1 MRRLFSPHKSS
12 EAGKALI
19 KSDGLAS
26 DGSESSSP
34 PRNLYSVMAVEVQ
47 TKTEKHHESPNPDQ
61 QRRNSTS
68 GGRRPSFLSQM
79 RDLIHPRTGSLGAS
93 MFRRPEATR
102 RVQVAECNVEAV
114 YDLRDKQAHFYDD
127 DNGFRRPRSN
137 SSDLLILRKTSRPI
151 SFNVVGVIDQKT
163 DPYHQYMSVVD
174 VYELC
179 PNNSKVI
186 IIDATTPT
194 TRAFRIMRDHNIT
207 TLIVWDTS
215 DSRHVKR
222 NILTLTDCLYAIRN
236 ETKPQKEGSNMLCAS
251 DILSGSQLVS
261 VSISSKILELCEEL
275 HQNRLHRVVVLDDS
289 KEVVNIISV
298 RRVLAAIHKQ
308 NRSLH
313 FAQWL
318 SKSIGMSAIGTWEN
332 VAVISETETVYRA
345 MEDMLGFHY
354 TALPVV
360 NSKQEVIGVI
370 TKTDICKALPR
381 NFLEPKRWLLET
393 TVADM
398 LHICK
403 SEVFISSA
411 DSVGQVLDTLL
422 MSDTQSAFAI
432 HNKKAIGVISL
443 TDFLAHILRSPLAT
457 TDEEPPQPAMPPT
470 PESNSSSTENMA
482 HKL

>member
-1 MRRLFSPHKSS
+1 MNRLTMLEKGCDPIAGGSPKNSYTKSPKPDTPAS
-12 EAGKALI
+12 E
-19 KSDGLAS
+19 
-26 DGSESSSP
+26 
-34 PRNLYSVMAVEVQ
+34 
-47 TKTEKHHESPNPDQ
+47 

-68 GGRRPSFLSQM
+68 GRRPSFLSQV

-114 YDLRDKQAHFYDD
+114 YDLRDKHAHFYDD

-186 IIDATTPT
+186 IIDASTPT

-215 DSRHVKR
+215 DARHVKR
-222 NILTLTDCLYAIRN
+222 NILTLTDCLNAIRN
-236 ETKPQKEGSNMLCAS
+236 ETPPADGQVLRAS
-251 DILSGSQLVS
+251 DILSGNQLVS
-261 VSISSKILELCEEL
+261 VSISSKILDLCEEL
-275 HQNRLHRVVVLDDS
+275 HQNRLHRVVVLDDA

-298 RRVLAAIHKQ
+298 RRVIAAIHKQ

-332 VAVISETETVYRA
+332 VAVISQNETVYRA

-354 TALPVV
+354 SALPVV
-360 NSKQEVIGVI
+360 DSKQNVIGVI

-381 NFLEPKRWLLET
+381 NFIEPKRWLQET
-393 TVADM
+393 KVSDI

-403 SEVFISSA
+403 SQILISSA

-422 MSDTQSAFAI
+422 AGDTQSAFAI
-432 HNKKAIGVISL
+432 HNGKAIGVISL
-443 TDFLAHILRSPLAT
+443 TDFLSHILRSPLAT
-457 TDEEPPQPAMPPT
+457 TDEEPSQEPAMPPT
-470 PESNSSSTENMA
+470 PESNSSSTENVCS
-482 HKL
+482 KLKNL

>member
-1 MRRLFSPHKSS
+1 MKFSSYYPNKFSFIMNRMTMLEKGCEPIASTAPKNSYMKSP
-12 EAGKALI
+12 KI
-19 KSDGLAS
+19 
-26 DGSESSSP
+26 
-34 PRNLYSVMAVEVQ
+34 
-47 TKTEKHHESPNPDQ
+47 ESPTPDQQ
-61 QRRNSTS
+61 QRRNSAS
-68 GGRRPSFLSQM
+68 GRRPSFLAQM
-79 RDLIHPRTGSLGAS
+79 RDLIHPRSGSFGSS

-114 YDLRDKQAHFYDD
+114 YDLRDKHAHFYDD
-127 DNGFRRPRSN
+127 DSGFRRPRSN

-179 PNNSKVI
+179 PNNSKII
-186 IIDATTPT
+186 IIDAKTPA
-194 TRAFRIMRDHNIT
+194 TRAFRVMRDNNIT

-215 DSRHVKR
+215 DTERVRR
-222 NILTLTDCLYAIRN
+222 NILTLTDCLRAIRD
-236 ETKPQKEGSNMLCAS
+236 EKKPMLGPDLTAW
-251 DILSGSQLVS
+251 DILSENEKKLVS
-261 VSISSKILELCEEL
+261 VSISSKISELCEEL
-275 HQNRLHRVVVLDDS
+275 HQNSLHRVIVLDDH
-289 KEVVNIISV
+289 KEVVSIISV
-298 RRVLAAIHKQ
+298 RRVLMAIHKQ
-308 NRSLH
+308 NRSIH

-318 SKSIGMSAIGTWEN
+318 SKPIGMSAIGTWED
-332 VAVISETETVYRA
+332 VCVIGRDETVYRA
-345 MEDMLGFHY
+345 MEEMLDRHY
-354 TALPVV
+354 SALPVV
-360 NSKQEVIGVI
+360 DANQNVIGVI

-381 NFLEPKRWLLET
+381 NFIEPKRWLQET

-403 SEVFISSA
+403 SELFISSA

-422 MSDTQSAFAI
+422 NADTQSAFAI
-432 HNKKAIGVISL
+432 HNNKVIGVISL
-443 TDFLAHILRSPLAT
+443 TDFLTHILRSPLAT

>member
-1 MRRLFSPHKSS
+1 MNRMTMLEKGCEPIAGSSPRTSYTKS
-12 EAGKALI
+12 L
-19 KSDGLAS
+19 KSD
-26 DGSESSSP
+26 SSP
-34 PRNLYSVMAVEVQ
+34 QVEQ
-47 TKTEKHHESPNPDQ
+47 QPQQ
-61 QRRNSTS
+61 QRRNSAS
-68 GGRRPSFLSQM
+68 AGCSSSGRRPSFLSQM
-79 RDLIHPRTGSLGAS
+79 RDMLHPRTGSLGAS
-93 MFRRPEATR
+93 MFRRPESSSTR
-102 RVQVAECNVEAV
+102 RVQVPECSVEAV
-114 YDLRDKQAHFYDD
+114 YDLRDKKAHFYDD

-179 PNNSKVI
+179 PNNSKII
-186 IIDATTPT
+186 IIDATTPA

-207 TLIVWDTS
+207 TLIVWDTTETQ
-215 DSRHVKR
+215 RVKR

-236 ETKPQKEGSNMLCAS
+236 ETKPADKEKGLVAK
-251 DILSGSQLVS
+251 DILSGSNLVS

-275 HQNRLHRVVVLDDS
+275 HQNRLHRVVVLDDA

-298 RRVLAAIHKQ
+298 RRVIAAVHKQ

-332 VAVISETETVYRA
+332 IAVISAKETVYRA

-354 TALPVV
+354 SALPVV
-360 NSKQEVIGVI
+360 DEKQNVIGVI

-381 NFLEPKRWLLET
+381 NFEQPKRWLLET

-398 LHICK
+398 LHICR
-403 SEVFISSA
+403 SELFISSA

-422 MSDTQSAFAI
+422 HSDTQSAFAI
-432 HNKKAIGVISL
+432 HNGKAIGVISL
-443 TDFLAHILRSPLAT
+443 TDFLTHILRSPLAT
-457 TDEEPPQPAMPPT
+457 TDEEPPQPLQMPPT

>member
-1 MRRLFSPHKSS
+1 MRRIFAGHKSHHENGEKPLLKEDLEVSEEEDHGDDSS
-12 EAGKALI
+12 EAP
-19 KSDGLAS
+19 S
-26 DGSESSSP
+26 
-34 PRNLYSVMAVEVQ
+34 Q
-47 TKTEKHHESPNPDQ
+47 TP
-61 QRRNSTS
+61 QRRNSASAGST
-68 GGRRPSFLSQM
+68 GRRPSFLSQM
-79 RDLIHPRTGSLGAS
+79 RDMLHPRTGSLGAS
-93 MFRRPEATR
+93 MFRRPESSSTR
-102 RVQVAECNVEAV
+102 RVQVPECNVEAV
-114 YDLRDKQAHFYDD
+114 YDLRDKKAHFYDD
-127 DNGFRRPRSN
+127 DQGFRRPRSN

-179 PNNSKVI
+179 PNNSKII
-186 IIDATTPT
+186 IIDSTTPA

-207 TLIVWDTS
+207 TLIVWDTTETQ
-215 DSRHVKR
+215 RVKR

-236 ETKPQKEGSNMLCAS
+236 ETKPADKEKGLVAS

-275 HQNRLHRVVVLDDS
+275 HHNRLHRVVVLDDA

-298 RRVLAAIHKQ
+298 RRVIAAVHKQ

-318 SKSIGMSAIGTWEN
+318 SKPIGMSAIGTWEN
-332 VAVISETETVYRA
+332 IAVVAKTETVYRA

-354 TALPVV
+354 SALPVV
-360 NSKQEVIGVI
+360 DEKQNVIGVI

-381 NFLEPKRWLLET
+381 NFEQPKRWLLET

-398 LHICK
+398 LHICH
-403 SEVFISSA
+403 SELFISSA

-422 MSDTQSAFAI
+422 QSDTQSAFAI
-432 HNKKAIGVISL
+432 HNGKAIGVISL
-443 TDFLAHILRSPLAT
+443 TDFLTHILRSPLAT
-457 TDEEPPQPAMPPT
+457 TDEEPPQQPLQMPPT